1 MNNGPF
7 NNGYNKIY
15 IWNGLRKSYTYHGDR
30 DSGKKAISKHILF
43 YIYLK
48 NVSASG
54 FTLTLMSYKAIQ

>member
-1 MNNGPF
+1 M
-7 NNGYNKIY
+7 GYV
-15 IWNGLRKSYTYHGDR
+15 
-30 DSGKKAISKHILF
+30 KAIHIMEIEILVKKQSVNTYFF